1 MKPNLANHIHEPFS
15 FDHQILQ
22 QHQTTTN
29 LITASRGAQQ
39 QPMLPIRTSQNHLP
53 IFNFKRVFKNLR

>member
-1 MKPNLANHIHEPFS
+1 MHEPFS

-29 LITASRGAQQ
+29 FIATSRGAQQ
-39 QPMLPIRTSQNHLP
+39 QPMLPIGTSQNHLP
-53 IFNFKRVFKNLR
+53 IFNFKRVFENLK